1 MKSLFEENITIL
13 TPNRRLAATLLKQ
26 FQHDQ
31 IKQHKTCWKSLDIL
45 PLQSWLQRLWHEY
58 SIKTMAA
65 TPLLLTTYQ
74 EIILWEEILQK
85 FQENNYLMQLS
96 ATAALAQSAWQLLK
110 LWQVNIND
118 SILRLTEDGQLFQQ
132 WALQFKKIGKKN
144 NWLDTA
150 SLPDA
155 LHEPLLAQS
164 IELPKKIMLIG
175 FTELSPQHQH
185 LFNLCQEAGSEI
197 IQQNEL
203 KKPACSINKI
213 GLPDKNA
220 EIYNMARWAKTLYDT
235 YDKKT
240 PYLIGCVVPE
250 LETLRDSIWRIF
262 AETFTENNTI
272 TRDPALLPFNI
283 SAGKNLIA
291 FPIIHTALQ
300 LLKLYE
306 ENIPIETISHLLRSP
321 FLGKAEQEQL
331 SRAYFDSQLRTANL
345 TTISLNKLLLPNKLY
360 NLEATCQALAR
371 QLKNYFQ
378 YINHL
383 PTTLHFSAWSKK
395 IIDLL
400 TLLGWPGERSLNSEE
415 YQVTQRWL
423 DLFTE
428 FNALEHILAPQT
440 FSRALYYLTQL
451 SMQTVFQPQTPEAPI
466 QIVGVLEAI
475 GLPFEH
481 TWIMGFD
488 DANWPAAPKPHP
500 LIPTRLQK
508 KLQMPHA
515 TTEREL
521 NYCEKLTNQLMHCA
535 KNIIFSYPKN
545 NNEDIELRPSY
556 LLNSIH
562 EISLSD
568 IQCDSSLTIAQ
579 KIYCKNILEDFVD
592 DIAPSITDKEEIR
605 GGAYI
610 FKQQAAC
617 PFKAFAEL
625 RLHARQLDTP
635 TLGLRAIDRGNIMH
649 KALEFMWQVI
659 KDSTTLA
666 QLSTTELIAI
676 AQKSAAEAMQ
686 SILHNNTQQRY
697 LSLELKRLEKLLLEW
712 LDIEKKRPKFKV
724 ALQEHEINTT
734 ISNIPITLRIDRI
747 DEINEEH
754 YLIIDYKTGKNNP
767 IKNWFGDRP
776 DEPQLPLYCITS
788 DHKTIGIAFAE
799 LHPDNM
805 SLSGVS
811 KKNIGIQSIKT
822 LAEISHAK
830 ITLWDQQLQEWR
842 TILENLGHDFQRG
855 IAKVDPK
862 DRNQTC
868 THCKLHTFC
877 RIHEQI

>member
-1 MKSLFEENITIL
+1 
-13 TPNRRLAATLLKQ
+13 
-26 FQHDQ
+26 
-31 IKQHKTCWKSLDIL
+31 
-45 PLQSWLQRLWHEY
+45 
-58 SIKTMAA
+58 
-65 TPLLLTTYQ
+65 
-74 EIILWEEILQK
+74 
-85 FQENNYLMQLS
+85 
-96 ATAALAQSAWQLLK
+96 
-110 LWQVNIND
+110 
-118 SILRLTEDGQLFQQ
+118 
-132 WALQFKKIGKKN
+132 
-144 NWLDTA
+144 
-150 SLPDA
+150 
-155 LHEPLLAQS
+155 
-164 IELPKKIMLIG
+164 MLIG

-185 LFNLCQEAGSEI
+185 LFNLCQQAGSEI

-203 KKPACSINKI
+203 QKPARSINKI
-213 GLPDKNA
+213 GLPDKNT
-220 EIYNMARWAKTLYDT
+220 EIYNMARWAKTIYDT

-306 ENIPIETISHLLRSP
+306 ENIPIETISHLLRSQ

-481 TWIMGFD
+481 AWIMGFD

-508 KLQMPHA
+508 KLQ
-515 TTEREL
+515 R
-521 NYCEKLTNQLMHCA
+521 
-535 KNIIFSYPKN
+535 S
-545 NNEDIELRPSY
+545 
-556 LLNSIH
+556 
-562 EISLSD
+562 
-568 IQCDSSLTIAQ
+568 
-579 KIYCKNILEDFVD
+579 
-592 DIAPSITDKEEIR
+592 
-605 GGAYI
+605 
-610 FKQQAAC
+610 
-617 PFKAFAEL
+617 
-625 RLHARQLDTP
+625 
-635 TLGLRAIDRGNIMH
+635 
-649 KALEFMWQVI
+649 
-659 KDSTTLA
+659 
-666 QLSTTELIAI
+666 
-676 AQKSAAEAMQ
+676 
-686 SILHNNTQQRY
+686 
-697 LSLELKRLEKLLLEW
+697 
-712 LDIEKKRPKFKV
+712 
-724 ALQEHEINTT
+724 
-734 ISNIPITLRIDRI
+734 
-747 DEINEEH
+747 EEH
-754 YLIIDYKTGKNNP
+754 
-767 IKNWFGDRP
+767 
-776 DEPQLPLYCITS
+776 TS
-788 DHKTIGIAFAE
+788 E
-799 LHPDNM
+799 L
-805 SLSGVS
+805 
-811 KKNIGIQSIKT
+811 
-822 LAEISHAK
+822 
-830 ITLWDQQLQEWR
+830 
-842 TILENLGHDFQRG
+842 
-855 IAKVDPK
+855 
-862 DRNQTC
+862 
-868 THCKLHTFC
+868 
-877 RIHEQI
+877 